1 MKPIRYSLLLAAGL
15 ALPTAA
21 FAQNELSN
29 FTATGRGGVINTF
42 AQDYQTIGINPANLG
57 RAGQATVA
65 FTLGEV
71 GAGLASQSL
80 SKTLFKH
87 LLYDSDQPIGQAQ
100 RDELVRGLSGENA
113 LNLNI
118 DMTTLGLAVSLPNGL
133 GGIAFSN
140 RLRTGVHLGLN
151 SNAADIIVNG
161 QNAAIVRQ
169 YYPTPN
175 TTGQTTPTNPN
186 APMISTV
193 LDGTSIQLATTSEYN
208 VAYGVRVFNKL
219 GFKASVGVGY
229 RYIQGLGITDIRAE
243 SGNLYAFTVL
253 SSMKDSGFFNSV
265 GKGNGFDF
273 GLAFEVGKS
282 LRLGASVIDIGN
294 MNWAGDILT
303 INDKILQQP
312 ASQGIAT
319 YNVIMEVANQFITN
333 KQTLFTY
340 EAAKER
346 RAALP
351 GKLRLGAG
359 MRLSS
364 LFEVGIDFTAPL
376 NKVAGNLTAPF
387 IGLGVDFKPF
397 RWLRLSSGVSGGAG
411 YGTGLPLGLTLV
423 SSVWEAGISSRDV
436 TGYFN
441 EKAPYYS
448 AALGFLRFKIGGNN

>member
-100 RDELVRGLSGENA
+100 RDELVRGLSGDNA

-175 TTGQTTPTNPN
+175 TSGQTTPTNPN